1 MATKKRAGLGRGLS
15 ALIPTNAPDDERA
28 VDVFFDGGAP
38 SGRTPAEPQ
47 VTEAKTKTPATKKAA
62 STPAKSAQKGS
73 RTKTQA
79 AKTQAAK
86 ATATKSSTIDAQNVE
101 NTNTKSNTPQQ
112 PAETELLPVPGASL
126 RVLDPSQIVP
136 NLRQPRHEFDQDA
149 LDELIVSVREFGVL
163 QPIVVR
169 PIQADDPRAGEA
181 EYELIMG
188 ERRLRATKAAGRT
201 EIPAIIRETDDEDML
216 RDALLENLHRA
227 DLNPL
232 EEASA
237 YRQLLDDFGCTQD
250 ELAERIGRSRP
261 VISNTLRLLRL
272 PVEVQQRVAA
282 GVLSAGHAR
291 AILSMGEPAAMQQL
305 ADKIVNEN
313 LSVRDAEQAAARGSM
328 RASTR
333 PGKPKSEFEN
343 DSVTGYLN
351 EVGERLGDRLNTRV
365 KVTLRK
371 TKGQITIDYA
381 SLADLRRILAEL
393 GEDTEQ

>member
-47 VTEAKTKTPATKKAA
+47 VTEEKTAKPAAKKTT
-62 STPAKSAQKGS
+62 STQAKSTQKGS
-73 RTKTQA
+73 GTKTRATKTQA
-79 AKTQAAK
+79 SKTQTAK
-86 ATATKSSTIDAQNVE
+86 ATATKSNTSDAQNAE
-101 NTNTKSNTPQQ
+101 NNTPQQ

-126 RVLDPSQIVP
+126 RVLDPATIVP

-393 GEDTEQ
+393 GEETEE

>member
-15 ALIPTNAPDDERA
+15 ALIPQSAPEDERA

-38 SGRTPAEPQ
+38 SGRAAEALPDASSADTGTGSVPVTPTTVNEPAEPAGEPAPA
-47 VTEAKTKTPATKKAA
+47 VTTEPEAPA
-62 STPAKSAQKGS
+62 
-73 RTKTQA
+73 
-79 AKTQAAK
+79 
-86 ATATKSSTIDAQNVE
+86 
-101 NTNTKSNTPQQ
+101 Q
-112 PAETELLPVPGASL
+112 PAAPAEPEVAAEPQEAVEPEETELLPVPGATL
-126 RVLDPSQIVP
+126 RVLDPLRIVP
-136 NLRQPRHEFDQDA
+136 NLWQPRHEFDQDA
-149 LDELIVSVREFGVL
+149 LDELIHSVREFGVL

-169 PIQADDPRAGEA
+169 PLPSGDPRQGEA
-181 EYELIMG
+181 DYELIMG

-201 EIPAIIRETDDEDML
+201 EIPAIVRHTEDEDML

-272 PVEVQQRVAA
+272 PVEVQQKVAA

-291 AILSMGEPAAMQQL
+291 AILSLGEPAAMQQL
-305 ADKIVNEN
+305 SDKIINEN
-313 LSVRDAEQAAARGSM
+313 LSVREAENAAARGAM
-328 RASTR
+328 RAGGGTQQR
-333 PGKPKSEFEN
+333 RNAAPD
-343 DSVTGYLN
+343 DSVSSYLN

-393 GEDTEQ
+393 GDNESGY

>member
-47 VTEAKTKTPATKKAA
+47 VTEEKTAKPAAKKTT
-62 STPAKSAQKGS
+62 STPAKGTQKGS
-73 RTKTQA
+73 GTKTRA
-79 AKTQAAK
+79 AKTQASKTQTAK
-86 ATATKSSTIDAQNVE
+86 ATATKSSTSDAQNAE
-101 NTNTKSNTPQQ
+101 NNTPQQ
-112 PAETELLPVPGASL
+112 PTETELLPVPGASL
-126 RVLDPSQIVP
+126 RVLDPATIVP

-393 GEDTEQ
+393 GENAEQ